1 MKILAWSALALA
13 VPTALAI
20 VQEEPASDLAGWTAE
35 FTVEPGEL
43 VSTGR
48 NPFFVLEPGY
58 ELEYVGGGDRL
69 VIRVLDAVRIVDGVE
84 TRIVEERETERGE
97 IVEISRNYFAI
108 STRTGAVFYF
118 GEEVDTYEGGVATG
132 HEGAWLAGED
142 GNRYGLAMPALP
154 LIGARYY
161 QEIAPGV
168 AMDRAEIVSTSDTL
182 TTPMKRFD
190 HVLTVAETTP
200 LEPGVREYKYYAAGA
215 GLLRDESM
223 RLVSAGPRADTAAVP
238 PTGND

>member
-1 MKILAWSALALA
+1 MRLIVLIAAIACAAAGIYLAS
-13 VPTALAI
+13 
-20 VQEEPASDLAGWTAE
+20 ERRAGATGEWTGDFDVDRAE
-35 FTVEPGEL
+35 LSSV
-43 VSTGR
+43 GR
-48 NPFFVLEPGY
+48 NPYFVLEPGWTSV
-58 ELEYVGGGDRL
+58 LEGDDATL
-69 VIRVLDAVRIVDGVE
+69 VITVLDETRIVDGVE